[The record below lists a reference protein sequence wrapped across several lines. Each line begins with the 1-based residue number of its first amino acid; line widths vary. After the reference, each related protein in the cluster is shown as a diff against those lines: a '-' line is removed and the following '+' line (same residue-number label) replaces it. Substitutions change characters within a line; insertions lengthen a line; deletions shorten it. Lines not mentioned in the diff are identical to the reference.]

1 MNNTQVKRLC
11 IFSIYDPEGQIDEYI
26 YYWLKEFGRVCDRI
40 IAVSNGR
47 LKEGHRLCQYA
58 DSVIERE
65 NTGFDGGG
73 YADVLTNHL
82 SHENIQEFDEIV
94 LCNDTCYGPFDSL
107 QEIFEKMDSKENDFW
122 GIQLWDEGYAHWINS
137 FFIVFRK
144 NVIEDRN
151 WFSYFKT
158 HIDQRATSMA
168 ETYGN
173 YEMGLYLWLT
183 GKGYCYDCY
192 AVPSG
197 NHSMKCPDYFIEKCR
212 FPFLKKRSF
221 CPEHYHEDNLRK
233 AMALIR
239 NTGYDL
245 SWIIDN
251 ISRKYDVS
259 DELQSMAKTD
269 EMDKQYLQYETKE
282 YSVDKASRTPEE
294 IIAFIRENNDKDM
307 YVYGAG
313 AFGSRVYLV
322 YRSYMKNFR
331 GFVVSQK
338 SVDNV
343 LGEKMYGID
352 EIDIE
357 RSAIIIGM
365 DKRNTGSVLRGNLS
379 DAKTILNL
387 YEK

>member
-1 MNNTQVKRLC
+1 MKRLC
-11 IFSIYDPEGQIDEYI
+11 IFSMYDPEGQADNYI
-26 YYWLKEFGRVCDRI
+26 YYWLKEFGKVCDRI
-40 IAVSNGR
+40 IVVSNGR
-47 LKEGHRLCQYA
+47 LREGHLLCQCA

-65 NTGFDGGG
+65 NTGFDGGA
-73 YADVLTNHL
+73 YADVLTSHL
-82 SHENIQEFDEIV
+82 SYEKLQEFDEII
-94 LCNDTCYGPFDSL
+94 LCNDTCYGPFVSL
-107 QEIFEKMDSKENDFW
+107 QEIFGEMDSKENDFW

-151 WFSYFKT
+151 WFAYFKT
-158 HIDQRATSMA
+158 HIDQKATSMA
-168 ETYGN
+168 AAYGN
-173 YEMGLYLWLT
+173 FEMGLYLWLT
-183 GKGYCYDCY
+183 GNGYRYDYY
-192 AVPSG
+192 AVLSE

-212 FPFLKKRSF
+212 FPFMKKRSF

-251 ISRKYDVS
+251 ISRKYDIS
-259 DELQSMAKTD
+259 NELRAMAKSD

-282 YSVDKASRTPEE
+282 YSVDKASKTPEE

-322 YRSYMKNFR
+322 YRNYMKNFR

-338 SVDNV
+338 SMDSV

-352 EIDIE
+352 EIDID

-365 DKRNTGSVLRGNLS
+365 DKRNTKTVLETKLACAENVL
-379 DAKTILNL
+379 DL
-387 YEK
+387 YS